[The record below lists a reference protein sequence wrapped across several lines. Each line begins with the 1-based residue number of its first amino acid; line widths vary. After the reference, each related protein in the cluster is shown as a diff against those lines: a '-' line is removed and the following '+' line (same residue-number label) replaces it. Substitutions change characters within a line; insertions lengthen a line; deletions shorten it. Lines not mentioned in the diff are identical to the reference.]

1 MNKTTSFIALAAVA
15 ALAGVGAGAW
25 WLGRQQGMRD
35 AALVTAQPAANA
47 SVSDDPSLWT
57 IPQGEEATRRHIRDS
72 IKAGDVDPVTGR
84 RILNYHDPRVPGKN
98 FDTPAKSPFM
108 DMMLVP
114 RYAGSDAADA
124 SSVTVSPRIQQ
135 NLGLRTAPVVEGAL
149 VSEVTA
155 VGNVAWNEREQVE
168 LSSRAMGF
176 VEKLHV
182 KAALDRVAAGAS
194 LAELYVPDWVSA
206 QEEYLALARLS
217 GPGTEALQDAARQ
230 RMRQAGMT
238 TAQIERAI
246 ASGRVQSRFTLT
258 APIAGIVSELLVREG
273 ATVMPG
279 ATLMRLQGTRTV
291 WAEGAVPESQAAL
304 LQPGARVRTTSPG
317 APGQTFEGQVQALL
331 PEVDAVTRTIRARV
345 ELANSQGRLVPG
357 MLVSMRLA
365 LPKAAASLLVPSDAV
380 IQTGRHSVVMVAEE
394 GGRFRPVKV
403 TTGLEASGQT
413 EISAGLQIGQRVVLS
428 GQFLIDSEASLRGL
442 EARLNQ
448 EPAPMPTPVQQRY
461 TTDAVIDALSGDTVT
476 LTHPPIP
483 ALKWPQMQMGFKLPP
498 RSEQPRDLKAGDRLK
513 IEFEMQDGQVP
524 RIISLQRVAPEA
536 GK

>member
-1 MNKTTSFIALAAVA
+1 
-15 ALAGVGAGAW
+15 
-25 WLGRQQGMRD
+25 
-35 AALVTAQPAANA
+35 
-47 SVSDDPSLWT
+47 
-57 IPQGEEATRRHIRDS
+57 
-72 IKAGDVDPVTGR
+72 
-84 RILNYHDPRVPGKN
+84 
-98 FDTPAKSPFM
+98 M

-135 NLGLRTAPVVEGAL
+135 NLGLRTAPVVEGSL

-155 VGNVAWNEREQVE
+155 VGNVAWNERERVE

-182 KAALDRVAAGAS
+182 KAALDRVAAGAP
-194 LAELYVPDWVSA
+194 LAELYVPDWVAA

-217 GPGTEALQDAARQ
+217 GEGTDALQDAARQ

-238 TAQIERAI
+238 PAHIQRVVTSAQ
-246 ASGRVQSRFTLT
+246 VQPRFTLT
-258 APIAGIVSELLVREG
+258 APIAGIVSDLMVREG

-279 ATLMRLQGTRTV
+279 MTLMRLQGTRTV

-317 APGQTFEGQVQALL
+317 APGQTFEGQVQTLL

-345 ELANSQGRLVPG
+345 ELANPQGRLVPG
-357 MLVSMRLA
+357 MLVSMRLDR
-365 LPKAAASLLVPSDAV
+365 PKAATTLLVPSDAV
-380 IQTGRHSVVMVAEE
+380 IHTGRRSVVMVAED
-394 GGRFRPVKV
+394 GGRFRPVEV
-403 TTGLEASGQT
+403 TAGLEVGGQT
-413 EISAGLQIGQRVVLS
+413 EISAGLQMGQRVVLS

-448 EPAPMPTPVQQRY
+448 EPVPLSTQQRY

-476 LTHPPIP
+476 HTLPTIA
-483 ALKWPQMQMGFKLPP
+483 ALKWPQMQMDFKLPP
-498 RSEQPRDLKAGDRLK
+498 RAQQPRDLEAGDRLQ
-513 IEFEMQDGQVP
+513 IEFEMQDGDVP
-524 RIISLQRVAPEA
+524 RITSLQRVA
-536 GK
+536 